1 MTFGWKAADMIVW
14 GLIDDVLMTVSDCWV
29 TRTGDRGVE
38 VTVTEGTAV
47 EEGVVLHR
55 GAALP
60 AKQRVEDEL
69 YYILIDE

>member
-1 MTFGWKAADMIVW
+1 
-14 GLIDDVLMTVSDCWV
+14 MTVSDCWV